1 MQLPKDV
8 PGPKTLKGAKM
19 GSLGCLGRVLLYF
32 ALAAAALLAADA
44 VFAPWGFYMGG
55 NFHIFP
61 VWRGWGRMHSK
72 VSGDYVLFVRFEPS
86 PNRGSRII
94 PGSSLTGVGYLC
106 TPRGER
112 FRLNLGGGMR
122 AHLNRS
128 TDGEAIHLYMSN
140 RSALYGQF
148 TGENRPHLDLRG
160 HWQNPMLVM
169 SDGGSIS
176 REFLPDGRV
185 YHGHDTGRP
194 YASEIVP
201 LTLNQ
206 GSYSEFEAACAPAH
220 P

>member
-1 MQLPKDV
+1 MTMQLPKYV
-8 PGPKTLKGAKM
+8 PGPGTKRAKM

-32 ALAAAALLAADA
+32 ALAAVALLAADA

-61 VWRGWGRMHSK
+61 VWQGWGRLHSK
-72 VSGDYVLFVRFEPS
+72 VSGDYVLFVRIEPS
-86 PNRGSRII
+86 PRGSRII

-140 RSALYGQF
+140 RSALSN
-148 TGENRPHLDLRG
+148 EKRPRLDLRG
-160 HWQNPMLVM
+160 HWQNPMLEM

-185 YHGHDTGRP
+185 YHGHDTGHP

-201 LTLNQ
+201 LTLSQ
-206 GSYSEFEAACAPAH
+206 GSYSEFEAACAASH